1 MRLKQLRAARGLT
14 QAALA
19 YKTKLS
25 LGYVARL
32 EQGRH
37 DPPLSTLEKLAK
49 ALKVPVAELV
59 RWVAV
64 PLSLATNTKSGG
76 LNLHA

>member
-1 MRLKQLRAARGLT
+1 MRLKKRVAMRLKQLRAVRKMT
-14 QAALA
+14 QAVLA
-19 YKTKLS
+19 DKTKLS

-49 ALKVPVAELV
+49 ALKVTVAELV
-59 RWVAV
+59 
-64 PLSLATNTKSGG
+64 K
-76 LNLHA
+76 

>member
-1 MRLKQLRAARGLT
+1 MPKHPKNEALCSARIFT

-25 LGYVARL
+25 LSYVAWL

-37 DPPLSTLEKLAK
+37 DPPLSTLEKLAR
-49 ALKVPVAELV
+49 ALKVTVAELV
-59 RWVAV
+59 E
-64 PLSLATNTKSGG
+64 
-76 LNLHA
+76 

>member
-1 MRLKQLRAARGLT
+1 MT

-19 YKTKLS
+19 QKTKLS

-37 DPPLSTLEKLAK
+37 DPPLSTVAKLAK
-49 ALKVPVAELV
+49 ALKVAVAELV
-59 RWVAV
+59 
-64 PLSLATNTKSGG
+64 G
-76 LNLHA
+76 

>member
-1 MRLKQLRAARGLT
+1 MLLQKRVAMRLQHLRKARGLT

-19 YKTKLS
+19 EKTKLS

-37 DPPLSTLEKLAK
+37 DPPLSTLGKLAK
-49 ALKVPVAELV
+49 ALKCTISELV
-59 RWVAV
+59 E
-64 PLSLATNTKSGG
+64 
-76 LNLHA
+76 

>member
-59 RWVAV
+59 R
-64 PLSLATNTKSGG
+64 
-76 LNLHA
+76 

>member
-1 MRLKQLRAARGLT
+1 MRLKQLRKARGMT

-19 YKTKLS
+19 HKTKLS

-37 DPPLSTLEKLAK
+37 DPPLSTMAKLAK
-49 ALKVPVAELV
+49 ALKVTVAELV
-59 RWVAV
+59 
-64 PLSLATNTKSGG
+64 K
-76 LNLHA
+76 